1 MIICTNLTVDFTA
14 VSYHSF
20 LFHILGNVAF
30 VDGRLFGDSLIC
42 KAAVINGCIYL
53 IAGKHFIYSICPVC
67 SPDTELLITVPL
79 FRNRILSAVA
89 ATFRMLVDA
98 VIALF
103 LCVRCGHI
111 NLLFFNFISVLLFP
125 AIFLCSFEFSSCKS
139 FFFPI
144 FYTEIFFF
152 CFILPC
158 SVFIQWTDGK
168 QNVCMRIVSI
178 CIVNSKVSTHAHI
191 HKILLNKILKKRN
204 ITVLI

>member
-1 MIICTNLTVDFTA
+1 MD
-14 VSYHSF
+14 SW
-20 LFHILGNVAF
+20 
-30 VDGRLFGDSLIC
+30 LFGDSLIC

-53 IAGKHFIYSICPVC
+53 ITGKHFIYSICPVC

-89 ATFRMLVDA
+89 ATFRMHVDA

-111 NLLFFNFISVLLFP
+111 NFLFSNFISVLLFP

-158 SVFIQWTDGK
+158 SVFTQWTDCK

-191 HKILLNKILKKRN
+191 HEILLNKILKKRN

>member
-1 MIICTNLTVDFTA
+1 M
-14 VSYHSF
+14 
-20 LFHILGNVAF
+20 
-30 VDGRLFGDSLIC
+30 DGRLFGDSLIW

-79 FRNRILSAVA
+79 FRNGILPAIA
-89 ATFRMLVDA
+89 AAFWMLVNA
-98 VIALF
+98 VIAFF
-103 LCVRCGHI
+103 LCGRCGHI
-111 NLLFFNFISVLLFP
+111 NLLFSNFISVLLFP

-158 SVFIQWTDGK
+158 SIFIQWTDGK